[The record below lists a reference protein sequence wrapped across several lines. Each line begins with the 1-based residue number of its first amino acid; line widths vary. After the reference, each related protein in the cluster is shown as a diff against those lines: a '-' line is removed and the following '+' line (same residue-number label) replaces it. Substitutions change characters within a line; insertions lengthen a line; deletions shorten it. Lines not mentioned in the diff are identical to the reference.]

1 MSWHI
6 PLQLGDGG
14 AELMG
19 CALSPDGIY
28 VDAPVRMG
36 EVCIEKA
43 LYVEGIQFESHEE
56 GDMGGVEI
64 ESHEEGDMGGGQML
78 STEEGDMGGVEIE
91 YKEVERESNE
101 EEEGGSPI
109 SYGAMEEEGEVNVLA
124 EEWLPTIGDGNEV
137 FTTCTHHISTAH
149 QLISSQMTTPFL
161 LHMNPHN
168 FTSCLPQVRQTTL
181 PPLSLEVGGA
191 PSVGVNNGAFASQ
204 SFNKGAVVAW
214 YDGDVVLDA
223 KSLEVQTHA
232 LTVAGVGIDGLKVP
246 VHGRGA
252 GSFINDTFHVLGQA
266 RPGGGG
272 GQFLYNVKCVRRAN
286 GRYVFLATTNI
297 SSGEEFFYKYENLE
311 VAMGWVRYRSIPR
324 PTNTYARHVEYTG
337 VPQGLCPG
345 CNKWGLTSELVEL
358 PQRYWHE
365 ACLPRVS
372 FSHAA
377 LL

>member
-6 PLQLGDGG
+6 LLQLGDG
-14 AELMG
+14 AAKHMG
-19 CALSPDGIY
+19 CALSRDGIY
-28 VDAPVRMG
+28 VDAPPPVRMG
-36 EVCIEKA
+36 EVCIEKG
-43 LYVEGIQFESHEE
+43 LYMEGVEIESHEE

-181 PPLSLEVGGA
+181 PPLS
-191 PSVGVNNGAFASQ
+191 F
-204 SFNKGAVVAW
+204 W
-214 YDGDVVLDA
+214 
-223 KSLEVQTHA
+223 
-232 LTVAGVGIDGLKVP
+232 
-246 VHGRGA
+246 R
-252 GSFINDTFHVLGQA
+252 
-266 RPGGGG
+266 
-272 GQFLYNVKCVRRAN
+272 
-286 GRYVFLATTNI
+286 LA
-297 SSGEEFFYKYENLE
+297 
-311 VAMGWVRYRSIPR
+311 
-324 PTNTYARHVEYTG
+324 
-337 VPQGLCPG
+337 
-345 CNKWGLTSELVEL
+345 ELHL
-358 PQRYWHE
+358 
-365 ACLPRVS
+365 
-372 FSHAA
+372 
-377 LL
+377 